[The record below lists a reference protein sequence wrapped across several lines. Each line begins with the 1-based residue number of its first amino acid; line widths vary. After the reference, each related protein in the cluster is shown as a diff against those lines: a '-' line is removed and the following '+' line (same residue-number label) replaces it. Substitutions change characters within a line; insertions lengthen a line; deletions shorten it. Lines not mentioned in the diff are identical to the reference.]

1 MKQEITFDQFCQE
14 RAMGMES
21 TSGRHPVYAIY
32 SPGEGVEQYSDGRHG
47 QKAPMFSPSA
57 LCIFRWVRAG
67 GIAVLAVATAACT
80 PLYQKAHEV
89 EAKPPRVSYDYS
101 SDAGLIEA
109 NSKARIYCGQYASTT
124 SSRGS
129 ITENTDGTKTVT
141 FECIKTVAAISYPPP
156 PMSYSYR
163 TDTELLQAIES
174 ADADCARSGQTAS
187 SRIVTNPDGTKTLT
201 FQCVSR

>member
-1 MKQEITFDQFCQE
+1 
-14 RAMGMES
+14 MGMDS
-21 TSGRHPVYAIY
+21 TPGRHPVYAVY
-32 SPGEGVEQYSDGRHG
+32 SPGEGVERYSDGRHG
-47 QKAPMFSPSA
+47 QKAPMISPSA
-57 LCIFRWVRAG
+57 LRIFRWVRAG
-67 GIAVLAVATAACT
+67 GMTVLAVVAAACT
-80 PLYQKAHEV
+80 PLYQKAQEV
-89 EAKPPRVSYDYS
+89 DAKPPKVSYVYS

-109 NSKARIYCGQYASTT
+109 ISKARNYCGQYASTI
-124 SSRGS
+124 SSRGA
-129 ITENTDGTKTVT
+129 ITENADGTKTVT
-141 FECIKTVAAISYPPP
+141 FECIMTAAVASYPPP

>member
-14 RAMGMES
+14 LAMGMES
-21 TSGRHPVYAIY
+21 TSGRHRVYAIH
-32 SPGEGVEQYSDGRHG
+32 SPGEGVEQYSDG
-47 QKAPMFSPSA
+47 QKAPMFSSSA

-67 GIAVLAVATAACT
+67 GIAVLAVAAAACT

-89 EAKPPRVSYDYS
+89 DAKPPRVSYNYS
-101 SDAGLIEA
+101 SDAGLIDA

-124 SSRGS
+124 SLQGS
-129 ITENTDGTKTVT
+129 ITENSDGTKTVT
-141 FECIKTVAAISYPPP
+141 FDCIKTAAAVSYPPP

-174 ADADCARSGQTAS
+174 ADANCARSGQTAS
-187 SRIVTNPDGTKTLT
+187 SRIFTNPDGTKTLT